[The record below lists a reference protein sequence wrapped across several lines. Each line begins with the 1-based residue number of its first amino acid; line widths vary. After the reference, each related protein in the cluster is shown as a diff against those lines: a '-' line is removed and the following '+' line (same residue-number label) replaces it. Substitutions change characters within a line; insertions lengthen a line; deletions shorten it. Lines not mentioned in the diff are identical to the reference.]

1 MTSDPSRLPDV
12 PDTPER
18 IAYELMVTIIEND
31 VTGKYNSER
40 ATLALYERC
49 YSTVIRGSRSMPE

>member
-1 MTSDPSRLPDV
+1 MPDA
-12 PDTPER
+12 PER

-31 VTGKYNSER
+31 ATGKYNSER

-49 YSTVIRGSRSMPE
+49 YATVIRGSRATP

>member
-1 MTSDPSRLPDV
+1 MTSDPSPLSDMPDA
-12 PDTPER
+12 PER

-31 VTGKYNSER
+31 ATGKYNSER

-49 YSTVIRGSRSMPE
+49 YATVIRGSRTKP

>member
-1 MTSDPSRLPDV
+1 MTSDPSPLSDV
-12 PDTPER
+12 PDSLER

-31 VTGKYNSER
+31 PTGKYNSER

-49 YSTVIRGSRSMPE
+49 YSTVVRRATTI